1 MVEKTKGAGKGNNEW
16 LKQLLVKP
24 GSKPQLKDGD
34 ANRDF
39 GLDEAQAKIIAA
51 KLLTDLEE
59 LQYKM
64 YADGRF
70 ALLVVFQAIDGGGK
84 DSTIRHV
91 IEAFNPQGCTVT
103 SFKAPS
109 AEELRHDF
117 LWRVHKHTPLR
128 GEVAVF
134 NRSHYEDVLVV
145 RVDSLAPKEVWGARY
160 QQINDFEAGLN
171 SANTKVVKFFL
182 HISKDE
188 QKRRFEERIAETSKQ
203 WKFAPEDLRKR
214 AQWDDYRAAF
224 EDMLSRCSTAAA
236 PWYVIPGDR
245 KWLRDLAVA
254 SVLKQLLDSLPLRY
268 PTPSYDPKKIKVV

>member
-24 GSKPQLKDGD
+24 GSKLQLKDGD

-39 GLDEAQAKIIAA
+39 GLEEETAKAATA
-51 KLLTDLEE
+51 KLLVDLEE

-117 LWRVHKHTPLR
+117 LWRIHKHAPLR

-171 SANTKVVKFFL
+171 SANTQVVKFFL

-188 QKRRFEERIAETSKQ
+188 QKRRFEERIAEPSKQ

-214 AQWDDYRAAF
+214 AQWNDYQAAF
-224 EDMLSRCSTAAA
+224 EDMLSRCSTEAA

-245 KWLRDLAVA
+245 KWLRDHAVA
-254 SVLKQLLDSLPLRY
+254 SVLKRVLESLPLRY
-268 PTPSYDPKKIKVV
+268 PTPAYDPKKIKVT